1 MKLIKNQF
9 LKIFIITQ
17 IIGVLF
23 SVFIAILVSSYEH
36 FIITLGISLILS
48 NSLSFSFFM
57 LYYLY
62 KKFLKKSID
71 SKIINNLI
79 LFSIFM
85 LSIYIGFQ
93 TFSVLTSIIF
103 PGMFLKVGFFQ
114 GILLLIN
121 GVLILGTIFLYLF
134 YYKLKKEI
142 TKKIIENNKLKENM
156 LKSELAAL
164 QSKINPHFLFNTLNS
179 ILDLA
184 YSSPKKVEE
193 VVINLSGIYRKILY
207 SSDKKFQT
215 LEEEFELIKKYLDIE
230 KIRMGDR
237 LEYEIIIDESIKNN
251 LIPPLII
258 EPIVENSVI
267 HGISKKKNGGKI
279 FIEAM
284 NIENKINIVVKD
296 NGVGF
301 EGELNGFGIKS
312 VKERLKLLFKDKS
325 NVKINSTSNGTT
337 VKITFPKEVI

>member
-1 MKLIKNQF
+1 MKFIKNKY
-9 LKIFIITQ
+9 LRIFFITQ

-23 SVFIAILVSSYEH
+23 SFFIAILVASYEH

-48 NSLSFSFFM
+48 NSLSFSFFS

-62 KKFLKKSID
+62 KKFFKKSID
-71 SKIINNLI
+71 SNTINKLI

-93 TFSVLTSIIF
+93 IFSILTNLIF
-103 PGMFLKVGFFQ
+103 PGMFLKFGFFQ

-121 GVLILGTIFLYLF
+121 GILILGTLFLYFF

-142 TKKIIENNKLKENM
+142 TEKIVENNKLKENM
-156 LKSELAAL
+156 LKSELTAL

-184 YSSPKKVEE
+184 YTSPKKVEE

-215 LEEEFELIKKYLDIE
+215 LEEELELIKKYLDIE

-237 LEYEIIIDESIKNN
+237 LEYEFIIDESIKNS

-279 FIEAM
+279 FIEATNED
-284 NIENKINIVVKD
+284 NIINITVKD

-301 EGELNGFGIKS
+301 DGELNGFGIKS
-312 VKERLKLLFKDKS
+312 VKERLKLLFKDES
-325 NVKINSTSNGTT
+325 NIEINSTSKGTT